1 MMHDA
6 GLLIPTGDLYLDQAT
21 GAMQKLSQSDIKK
34 RFDLIFCST
43 TSHSQMTFDQ
53 FLQSVLK
60 ICQFKYAS

>member
-6 GLLIPTGDLYLDQAT
+6 GLLMPTEVPYLDPTT
-21 GAMQKLSQSDIKK
+21 GYMQKLSQSDIKK

-43 TSHSQMTFDQ
+43 TSHNQMTFDQ

-60 ICQFKYAS
+60 MC